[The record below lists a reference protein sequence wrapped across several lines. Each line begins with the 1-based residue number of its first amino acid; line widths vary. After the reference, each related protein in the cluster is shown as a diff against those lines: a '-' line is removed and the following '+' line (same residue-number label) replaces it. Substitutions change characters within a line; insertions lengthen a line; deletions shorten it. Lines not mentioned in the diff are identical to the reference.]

1 MNYKPLFMNSRLK
14 TFFKQ
19 TLYTLFKKTVSLKEQ
34 LWRSPLTINMKP
46 TYTDFRNVK
55 F

>member
-19 TLYTLFKKTVSLKEQ
+19 TLYTLFKKNCFFKRTAVEISFNYKYE
-34 LWRSPLTINMKP
+34 
-46 TYTDFRNVK
+46 TDLY
-55 F
+55 